1 MKEFYKRT
9 NKRRGEGVTIFDQLK
24 IISSGNM
31 FDFVLIL
38 NFNFI

>member
-1 MKEFYKRT
+1 MKESFIREQIK
-9 NKRRGEGVTIFDQLK
+9 EGVTIFDQLK